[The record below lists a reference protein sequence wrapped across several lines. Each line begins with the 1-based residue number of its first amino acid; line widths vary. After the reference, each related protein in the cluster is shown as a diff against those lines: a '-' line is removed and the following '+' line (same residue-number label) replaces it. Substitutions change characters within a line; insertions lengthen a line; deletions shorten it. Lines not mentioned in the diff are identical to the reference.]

1 MNVNKLAS
9 AHTLKSDLK
18 RVDSHKPK
26 ASDYSE
32 LPELTDAML
41 ARGVVKR
48 GGRPVATNP
57 RKQVTIRLPES
68 VLAAWKATGPGGQTR
83 MAELLSK
90 RVA

>member
-48 GGRPVATNP
+48 GVHIGDP
-57 RKQVTIRLPES
+57 RIGECHIV
-68 VLAAWKATGPGGQTR
+68 GDPGSYRGISR
-83 MAELLSK
+83 
-90 RVA
+90 